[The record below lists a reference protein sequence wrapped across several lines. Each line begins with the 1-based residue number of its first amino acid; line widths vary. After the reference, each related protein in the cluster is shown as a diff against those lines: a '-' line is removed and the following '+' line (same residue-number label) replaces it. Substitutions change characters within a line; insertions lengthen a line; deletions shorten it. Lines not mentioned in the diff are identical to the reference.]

1 MFGSI
6 KIQRKT
12 IEKLLNIYDGI
23 EKICLETNQDL
34 FYEKLQDEIIKSA
47 KELGETEK
55 ILKQYE
61 MCVKSYLD
69 NKLSEFNIG
78 VVTLLVAIFASINL
92 DIEEF
97 GIVAMTVL
105 ILLIGVFSIR
115 NHVKERKL
123 SEILFVLNGIEK
135 TKKNI
140 SETLV
145 NV

>member
-92 DIEEF
+92 DIEE
-97 GIVAMTVL
+97 
-105 ILLIGVFSIR
+105 
-115 NHVKERKL
+115 
-123 SEILFVLNGIEK
+123 
-135 TKKNI
+135 
-140 SETLV
+140 LV
-145 NV
+145 